1 MVEARDSI
9 GRWVSTLRSTSASP
23 AAKQAARKGLLRES
37 KRRTSGWMGLANT
50 GGQDIDLTRHVRTP
64 AGVRYFHK
72 PIGSPIGGGSGR
84 GSSRVSLKQGSA
96 ADSVF
101 GTGRWFRNSHG
112 GVTNGTHT
120 IHREPGN
127 PPETPFTL
135 YRGTKAVGRHETLN
149 EAKAHATTKFKAKE
163 GSTGVPPSIAN
174 AFPGA
179 KVQPK
184 VKAPGSTQHPQALRD
199 ATPDDLLLPG
209 TMFRAGD
216 IAKIREAASH
226 ITAEDRKKIDT
237 DLGLNPKFSGHTPKQ
252 LRKQATNRRASAA
265 DRKEAREELLKRAQA
280 ANMIQHEGPKFLADL
295 AEATAAK
302 PEDADLAPIIGETLA
317 AHPKLGALA
326 HIYDRLRLAHYNFR
340 KASTADVV
348 KDKLGDVGRGVATVL
363 LATVLLHLGIGVPG
377 LVGGGGG

>member
-9 GRWVSTLRSTSASP
+9 GRWVATLRSTSASP

-50 GGQDIDLTRHVRTP
+50 GGREIDLTRHVRTP

-96 ADSVF
+96 ADSLFDQMQGVIDRAHAAERMY
-101 GTGRWFRNSHG
+101 GTGSKQH
-112 GVTNGTHT
+112 
-120 IHREPGN
+120 
-127 PPETPFTL
+127 L
-135 YRGTKAVGRHETLN
+135 KAQAMPT
-149 EAKAHATTKFKAKE
+149 
-163 GSTGVPPSIAN
+163 
-174 AFPGA
+174 A
-179 KVQPK
+179 KVTSPIS
-184 VKAPGSTQHPQALRD
+184 PRHPQALRD

-252 LRKQATNRRASAA
+252 LRKQATNRRASAT

-377 LVGGGGG
+377 LVGGGG